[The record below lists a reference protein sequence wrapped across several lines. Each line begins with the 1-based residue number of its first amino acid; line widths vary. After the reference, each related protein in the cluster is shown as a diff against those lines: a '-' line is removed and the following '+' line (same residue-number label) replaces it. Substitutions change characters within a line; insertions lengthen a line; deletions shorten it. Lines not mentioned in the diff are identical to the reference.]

1 MKIKGMAVKKK
12 KAKAYSMSITL
23 KYIFII
29 MCSIFLEVSSGYGD
43 KGKEES
49 VAAKIP
55 VTGKVMVSYEFQMQD
70 STLLYNWNIPG

>member
-1 MKIKGMAVKKK
+1 
-12 KAKAYSMSITL
+12 MSITL

-29 MCSIFLEVSSGYGD
+29 MCLIFLEVSSGYGD

-55 VTGKVMVSYEFQMQD
+55 ITGKVMVS
-70 STLLYNWNIPG
+70 